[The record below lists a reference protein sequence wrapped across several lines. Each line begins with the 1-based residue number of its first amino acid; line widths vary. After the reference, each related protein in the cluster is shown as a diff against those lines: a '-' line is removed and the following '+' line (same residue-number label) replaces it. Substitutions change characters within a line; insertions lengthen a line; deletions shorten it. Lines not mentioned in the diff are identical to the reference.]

1 MTKKL
6 VIVES
11 PTKTKTI
18 SRILG
23 KDYEVLA
30 SKGHL
35 RDLPKSQFGVDIENN
50 FEPKYINVRGKGSTI
65 NALKKAK
72 KNANITYL
80 ATDPDRE
87 GEAISWHLAHILGM
101 DPKAENRVS
110 FQEITPSGV
119 KEGIDHPRTIDM
131 DLVDS
136 QQGRRIMDRIVGYE
150 ISPILWKKVK
160 SGLSAGRVQSV
171 AVKIIVDRER
181 EIENFKPREYW
192 TLHATHNKNKINF
205 ESQFQGLES
214 GNKVKKVDLS
224 TEQEAQALINQLGAD
239 FTVKSVEKKTR
250 RKRPYPPFTTS
261 TLQQEASRRLNF
273 STSKTM
279 MVAQQLYEGLST
291 GHGEV
296 GLITYM
302 RTDSTR
308 LSKEFTSAAKT
319 YIIDRYGKT
328 YATQGISYAA
338 KKANQQDAHEAVR
351 PTDVSRDPQSIRSYL
366 TNDQFRLYDL
376 IWRRALASQMK
387 SASYKATSVDLV
399 NSGAIF
405 RVNGVE
411 PNFDGFQKVW
421 PVQEKS
427 LILPEIT
434 QGENLKAIKLDKR
447 QHFTQPPARY
457 SEASLVQTLEKNG
470 IGRPSTYAQVIKSIQ
485 KRLYVKLEDK
495 RFQPTELG
503 RKVNDFMEENFE
515 KIIDI
520 NFTAQMEDRL
530 DQVADGELD
539 WQKMVG
545 DFYAVFEKNL
555 AKAKEDDRSYRIQD
569 EPTGEK
575 CPECGH
581 DLVYKH
587 GRNGKFIGC
596 SHFPDCTFTKSIV
609 KKIGVKC
616 PKDGGEIIEKVS
628 KRGKVFYGC
637 QNYPKCDYA
646 TWDKPTGETCPKCG
660 DLLVHRKNR
669 REDVVICANED
680 CPNHNFDQREGKKDK
695 KKS

>member
-72 KNANITYL
+72 KNADITYL

-119 KEGIDHPRTIDM
+119 KQGIDHPRTIDM

-224 TEQEAQALINQLGAD
+224 TEQEARALINQLGAD

-637 QNYPKCDYA
+637 QNYPKCGYA

-680 CPNHNFDQREGKKDK
+680 CPNHNFDQREGQKDK

>member
-35 RDLPKSQFGVDIENN
+35 RDLPKSQFGVDIDND
-50 FEPKYINVRGKGSTI
+50 FEPKYINVRGKGKTI
-65 NALKKAK
+65 QALKKAK
-72 KNANITYL
+72 NKADVTYL

-101 DPKAENRVS
+101 DPKEENRIS

-119 KEGIDHPRTIDM
+119 KQGIENPRSIDM

-181 EIENFKPREYW
+181 EIENFEPEEYW
-192 TLHATHNKNKINF
+192 TLHATHNKDKLNF
-205 ESQFQGLES
+205 ESSFQGMED
-214 GNKVKKVDLS
+214 GKKIRKVKLS
-224 TEQEAQALINQLGAD
+224 TEKEAQAMLDQLGPD
-239 FTVKSVEKKTR
+239 FTVKSVEKKNR

-279 MVAQQLYEGLST
+279 MVAQQLYEGLSL
-291 GHGEV
+291 GEGEV

-308 LSKEFTSAAKT
+308 LSKDFTSAAKK
-319 YIIDRYGKT
+319 YITSTYGKN
-328 YATQGISYAA
+328 YATQGISYAS
-338 KKANQQDAHEAVR
+338 KKANQQDAHEAIR
-351 PTDVSRDPQSIRSYL
+351 PTDVSRDPQSIRSHL
-366 TNDQFRLYDL
+366 SNDQFRLYDL
-376 IWRRALASQMK
+376 VWRRALASQMK
-387 SASYKATSVDLV
+387 SSSYQATTVDLL
-399 NSGAIF
+399 NNQAIF
-405 RVNGVE
+405 RVNGVK
-411 PNFDGFQKVW
+411 PVFDGFQKVW

-427 LILPEIT
+427 LLLPELAK
-434 QGENLKAIKLDKR
+434 GETLKTVKLDKK

-485 KRLYVKLEDK
+485 KRLYVKLVDK

-503 RKVNDFMEENFE
+503 IKVNDFMEENFR

-530 DQVADGELD
+530 DKVAEGELD
-539 WQKMVG
+539 WRKMLG
-545 DFYAVFEKNL
+545 DFFDVFEKDL
-555 AKAKEDDRSYRIQD
+555 SKAKEDDKSYKIAD

-575 CPECGH
+575 CPVCGH

-596 SHFPDCTFTKSIV
+596 SNFPDCTYTKSIV
-609 KKIGVKC
+609 KKLGVKC

-637 QNYPKCDYA
+637 QNYPECDYA
-646 TWDKPTGETCPKCG
+646 TWDKPTGDTCPECG

-669 REDVVICANED
+669 REDKIICANED
-680 CPNHNFDQREGKKDK
+680 CPNHNFDQRERLKKKKD
-695 KKS
+695 